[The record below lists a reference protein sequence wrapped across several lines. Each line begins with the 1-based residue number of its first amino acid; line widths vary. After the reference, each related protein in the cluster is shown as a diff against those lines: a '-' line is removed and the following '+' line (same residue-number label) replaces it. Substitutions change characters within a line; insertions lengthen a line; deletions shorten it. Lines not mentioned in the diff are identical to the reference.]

1 MTYTSHP
8 VFLRFVISCF
18 IIPSIIPKIIK
29 GNIIIK
35 QKVSADTLLNS
46 SMIKSMDRIVITSLS
61 FLVL

>member
-8 VFLRFVISCF
+8 VFLRFVINSF

-35 QKVSADTLLNS
+35 QRVSADTLLNS
-46 SMIKSMDRIVITSLS
+46 SMIKSMDRIVIQLQ
-61 FLVL
+61 